1 MDHHCPWV
9 AGCVG
14 HRNYRTFFLFMT
26 WLWLGCIYVLA
37 TMAPSFW
44 KLVRAHSRNRPDHN
58 PVVFSF
64 ILAFSVAIAVGI
76 LLAWF
81 VFLPS
86 ALPFF

>member
-1 MDHHCPWV
+1 
-9 AGCVG
+9 
-14 HRNYRTFFLFMT
+14 
-26 WLWLGCIYVLA
+26 
-37 TMAPSFW
+37 MAPSFW